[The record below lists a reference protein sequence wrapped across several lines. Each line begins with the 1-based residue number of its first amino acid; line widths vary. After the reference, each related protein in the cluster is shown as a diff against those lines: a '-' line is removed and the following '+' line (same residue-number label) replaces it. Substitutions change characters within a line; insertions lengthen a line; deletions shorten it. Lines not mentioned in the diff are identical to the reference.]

1 MNETVTVTDVLLG
14 NIGKLE
20 NIRIPAKEIAA
31 IRAINEVAHDLRVC
45 VEAIAKA
52 NSQAANEAKEQQSEH
67 GEEVPQDEADPQ

>member
-31 IRAINEVAHDLRVC
+31 INAINEVVHDLRVC
-45 VEAIAKA
+45 VDAIMADAQAQQEAQ
-52 NSQAANEAKEQQSEH
+52 NQQPQ
-67 GEEVPQDEADPQ
+67 EEEDPKDDADAQ

>member
-31 IRAINEVAHDLRVC
+31 INAINEVVHDLRAC
-45 VEAIAKA
+45 VDAIMADA
-52 NSQAANEAKEQQSEH
+52 QAQQEAKNQQPQ
-67 GEEVPQDEADPQ
+67 EEEEPKDDADTQ

>member
-31 IRAINEVAHDLRVC
+31 INAINEVVHDLNVC
-45 VEAIAKA
+45 VEAI
-52 NSQAANEAKEQQSEH
+52 QADAQTRKEAQSKQSEQT
-67 GEEVPQDEADPQ
+67 EEVTKDDADTQ

>member
-31 IRAINEVAHDLRVC
+31 INAINEVVHDLRVC
-45 VEAIAKA
+45 VDAIMADA
-52 NSQAANEAKEQQSEH
+52 QAQQEAKNQQPQ
-67 GEEVPQDEADPQ
+67 EEEEPKDDADTQ

>member
-31 IRAINEVAHDLRVC
+31 INAINEVVHDLYVC
-45 VEAIAKA
+45 VEAI
-52 NSQAANEAKEQQSEH
+52 QADDQARKEAQNKQSEQT
-67 GEEVPQDEADPQ
+67 EEVTKDDADTQ

>member
-31 IRAINEVAHDLRVC
+31 INAINEVVHDLRVC
-45 VEAIAKA
+45 VDAIMADA
-52 NSQAANEAKEQQSEH
+52 QAQQEAKNQQPQ
-67 GEEVPQDEADPQ
+67 EEEEPKDDADAQ

>member
-31 IRAINEVAHDLRVC
+31 INAINEVVHDLMVC
-45 VEAIAKA
+45 VDAIMADAQAQQEAQ
-52 NSQAANEAKEQQSEH
+52 NQQQEQ
-67 GEEVPQDEADPQ
+67 GEEVPQDDADAQ

>member
-31 IRAINEVAHDLRVC
+31 INAINEVVHDLNVC
-45 VEAIAKA
+45 VEAI
-52 NSQAANEAKEQQSEH
+52 QADAQARKEAQNKQSEQT
-67 GEEVPQDEADPQ
+67 EEVTKDDADTQ